1 MGKRTTAITLTTEER
16 AYLEMQ
22 TRSRTIQAQTVCRAR
37 ILLLKADGKSIDV
50 IADKVGIN
58 RCSVMLCL
66 KKFKEGGVENA
77 LFDAPG
83 RGRNAEI
90 TDDEKAWVI
99 NIACQ
104 KPVNLG
110 YSAEVWTRA
119 LLTKHIN
126 KFAEEAGHTRLST
139 ISQSKVRTILEEA
152 DIKPNKIK
160 YYCENRDPDFDQKMH
175 NVLLVYKQLSLQ
187 FDEKG
192 QLIPFK
198 EDEQVVHVLS
208 YDEKPG
214 IQAVANTSG
223 DLSPDENHK
232 TFSRDYEYKRLG
244 TVSLLAGIDLQTGEA
259 IPLVRDKHSSKEY
272 IEFLKLLNSKYPKKD
287 KIRLVLDNLKVHSS
301 EETRKYLAT
310 VPGRFEFVFT
320 PKHGSWLNLIEGF
333 FSKLTRQSLKGIRVK
348 TKEELVERIYKY
360 FDEVNEEP
368 VIYHW
373 KYKLEEIDSREALV
387 VDTLP
392 LNSPVN

>member
-1 MGKRTTAITLTTEER
+1 MGRKASTITLSSEDRTF
-16 AYLEMQ
+16 LESQ
-22 TRSRTIQAQTVCRAR
+22 TKARTIQAQTVERAR
-37 ILLLKADGKSIDV
+37 ILLLKADGFSV
-50 IADKVGIN
+50 NAIADKTDLN
-58 RCSVMLCL
+58 RKSVMLCINKYL
-66 KKFKEGGVENA
+66 DGGVENA
-77 LFDAPG
+77 LYDAPG

-90 TDDEKAWVI
+90 TDDEKAWII

-104 KPVNLG
+104 KPVDLG

-126 KFAEEAGHTRLST
+126 KYAEEAGHIRLAT

-152 DIKPNKIK
+152 DIKPNKIT

-175 NVLLVYKQLSLQ
+175 NVLLVYKQLSMQ
-187 FDEKG
+187 FDESG
-192 QLIPFK
+192 NLIPF
-198 EDEQVVHVLS
+198 DDNSQIVHVLS

-214 IQAVANTSG
+214 IQAIATTSD
-223 DLSPDENHK
+223 DLAPDERHS

-259 IPLVRDKHSSKEY
+259 IPLVSDTHNSSDY
-272 IEFLKLLNSKYPKKD
+272 INFLKLLDKKYPKKD
-287 KIRLVLDNLKVHSS
+287 KIRLVLDNLKVHTSD
-301 EETRKYLAT
+301 ETRKYLTT

-348 TKEELVERIYKY
+348 TKEELINRIYKY
-360 FDEVNEEP
+360 FDEANESP
-368 VIYHW
+368 VVYHW
-373 KYKLEEIDSREALV
+373 KYKLDEIDPDEDV
-387 VDTLP
+387 EVDTLP
-392 LNSPVN
+392 IKQSS